1 MNSKT
6 NDVSNCKNENW
17 LFNSVFQWTLSP
29 NSGNANTVFRV
40 HSGGYVYGSN
50 AYNGSVVHP
59 ALFLKSD
66 VVIAGGTGES
76 IENAYTL
83 E

>member
-1 MNSKT
+1 MSSKT
-6 NDVSNCKNENW
+6 NNVYNCKNENW
-17 LFNSVFQWTLSP
+17 LFNSAYQWTLSP
-29 NSGNANTVFRV
+29 ISGYADYVFQV
-40 HSGGYVYGSN
+40 YSGGL
-50 AYNGSVVHP
+50 VVVSCANRANDVRP

>member
-1 MNSKT
+1 M
-6 NDVSNCKNENW
+6 
-17 LFNSVFQWTLSP
+17 SP
-29 NSGNANTVFRV
+29 NSGNANNVFNV
-40 HSGGYVYGSN
+40 NSSGNVNNNN
-50 AYNGSVVHP
+50 ANNNNGVRS

-66 VVIAGGTGES
+66 VVIVGGTGES